1 MNIIDKV
8 LSRPELEEYPPV
20 LVDVGASSGV
30 NPAWRALAKYSICIA
45 FDADDRG
52 MGQTRRDSNLY
63 KQLHV
68 YNRILT
74 SGEET
79 TSDFYLTHDAP
90 CSSMLLPDTEGLSAW
105 EFADRFVV
113 VEKQT
118 VPTTNLQAVLTQL
131 NLDRVDWFKSDS
143 QGIDL
148 RLFLSLGDAL
158 VQRVLMAEFEPGVI
172 DAYQGD
178 DKLWTLMSCMHDRGF
193 WMSDMSV
200 LGSNRIRKD
209 LVKCFTQFERNY
221 MVHLLKT
228 SPGWAEVTYMN
239 SFSGN
244 DLGKREYLLGWVCAS
259 IKRQYGFAL
268 ELAVGAKARFADSL
282 FESLQQHSLAAIRR
296 SYLNLPAYLPLFR
309 RAFRRWKRLG
319 LHWKHPTAGVVASS
333 QGEGVSSKDTFGN

>member
-1 MNIIDKV
+1 MNVIDKV
-8 LSRPELEEYPPV
+8 LRQPEFEEYPPV

-52 MGQTRRDSNLY
+52 MDQTHRDSKLY

-74 SGEET
+74 SGAET
-79 TSDFYLTHDAP
+79 MSDFYLTQDAP
-90 CSSMLLPDTEGLSAW
+90 CSSMLLPDTEGLSVW
-105 EFADRFVV
+105 EFADRFSV

-118 VPTTNLQAVLTQL
+118 VQTTNLTTVLTQL
-131 NLDRVDWFKSDS
+131 NLSRVDWFKTDS

-148 RLFLSLGDAL
+148 RLFLSLGDVLAQKVL
-158 VQRVLMAEFEPGVI
+158 VAEFEPGII

-178 DKLWTLMSCMHDRGF
+178 DKLWTLMSRMHDRGF
-193 WMSDMSV
+193 WLSDMSV

-209 LVKCFTQFERNY
+209 LVKCFTRFERNY

-244 DLGKREYLLGWVCAS
+244 ELGKREYLLGWVCAS
-259 IKRQYGFAL
+259 IKQQYGFAL

-282 FESLQQHSLAAIRR
+282 FESLQQHSLTAIRR
-296 SYLNLPAYLPLFR
+296 SYLNLPAYFPLFR
-309 RAFRRWKRLG
+309 RALRRWKRLG
-319 LHWKHPTAGVVASS
+319 LHWEHPTAGLAASGR
-333 QGEGVSSKDTFGN
+333 GEGVSSKDTCGN

>member
-1 MNIIDKV
+1 MNFVDKV
-8 LSRPELEEYPPV
+8 LRRPEFEDCPPV

-52 MGQTRRDSNLY
+52 MGQTSRDSKFY

-68 YNRILT
+68 YDRILT
-74 SGEET
+74 SGPET
-79 TSDFYLTHDAP
+79 VSDFYLTRDAP
-90 CSSMLLPDTEGLSAW
+90 CSSMLPPDTERLSAW
-105 EFADRFVV
+105 EFADRFYVV
-113 VEKQT
+113 GKQA
-118 VPTTNLQAVLTQL
+118 VPTINLKSVLAQL
-131 NLDRVDWFKSDS
+131 NLSRIDWFKTDS
-143 QGIDL
+143 QGTDL
-148 RLFLSLGDAL
+148 RLFLSLDDAL
-158 VQRVLMAEFEPGVI
+158 ARKVLVAEFEPGII

-178 DKLWTLMSCMHDRGF
+178 DKLWTLMCCMHDRGF

-200 LGSNRIRKD
+200 LGSKRIRKD
-209 LVKCFTQFERNY
+209 LVKGFSQFERNY

-244 DLGKREYLLGWVCAS
+244 ELGKREYLLGWVCAS

-268 ELAVGAKARFADSL
+268 ELAAGAKERFADSL

-296 SYLNLPAYLPLFR
+296 SYLNLPAYLPLFH
-309 RAFRRWKRLG
+309 RAFLRWKRLG
-319 LHWKHPTAGVVASS
+319 LHWKHPTAGVVASG
-333 QGEGVSSKDTFGN
+333 QDKGVSSKA

>member
-8 LSRPELEEYPPV
+8 LRRPEFEDHPPV

-30 NPAWRALAKYSICIA
+30 NPAWRPLAKHSICIA

-52 MGQTRRDSNLY
+52 MGQTRRDSKLY
-63 KQLHV
+63 QQLHV

-74 SGEET
+74 SGTET
-79 TSDFYLTHDAP
+79 MSDFYLTHDAP
-90 CSSMLLPDTEGLSAW
+90 CSSMLLPDTERLSAW
-105 EFADRFVV
+105 EFADRFSV

-118 VPTTNLQAVLTQL
+118 VPTTNLQTVLTQL
-131 NLDRVDWFKSDS
+131 NLDRVDWFKADS

-158 VQRVLMAEFEPGVI
+158 VRKVLIAEFEPGMI
-172 DAYQGD
+172 DAYRGD

-193 WMSDMSV
+193 WISDMSV

-209 LVKCFTQFERNY
+209 LVKGFTWFERNY

-228 SPGWAEVTYMN
+228 SPGWAEVAYMN

-268 ELAVGAKARFADSL
+268 ELAVGAMARFADPM
-282 FESLQQHSLAAIRR
+282 FDSLQQHSLTAIRR
-296 SYLNLPAYLPLFR
+296 SYLNLPAYFPLFR
-309 RAFRRWKRLG
+309 RAMRRWKRLG
-319 LHWKHPTAGVVASS
+319 LHWEHPTVGLVAPAR
-333 QGEGVSSKDTFGN
+333 GEGVNSKNTC

>member
-79 TSDFYLTHDAP
+79 TADFYLTHDAP

-158 VQRVLMAEFEPGVI
+158 VQKVLMAEFEPGVI

-200 LGSNRIRKD
+200 LGSNRIRKE
-209 LVKCFTQFERNY
+209 LLKCFTRFERNY

-228 SPGWAEVTYMN
+228 SPGWAEVAYMN
-239 SFSGN
+239 SFSAN
-244 DLGKREYLLGWVCAS
+244 ELGKREYLLGWVCAS

-268 ELAVGAKARFADSL
+268 ELAVGAKARFDDAL
-282 FESLQQHSLAAIRR
+282 FDILRQHSLTAIRQ
-296 SYLNLPAYLPLFR
+296 SYLNLPAYFPLFR
-309 RAFRRWKRLG
+309 RALRRWKRLR
-319 LHWKHPTAGVVASS
+319 LHWEHPTVGLVDSSRSGGVT
-333 QGEGVSSKDTFGN
+333 GKDTCGN

>member
-1 MNIIDKV
+1 MNFVDKV
-8 LSRPELEEYPPV
+8 LTRPEFEEYPPV

-52 MGQTRRDSNLY
+52 MGQTCRDSKLY
-63 KQLHV
+63 KKLHV
-68 YNRILT
+68 YDRILT
-74 SGEET
+74 GGSET
-79 TSDFYLTHDAP
+79 MSDFYLTQDAP
-90 CSSMLLPDTEGLSAW
+90 CSSMLPPNTKSLSAW
-105 EFADRFVV
+105 EFADRFFVV
-113 VEKQT
+113 GKQT
-118 VPTTNLQAVLTQL
+118 VPTTNLKSVLTQL
-131 NLDRVDWFKSDS
+131 NLSRVDWFKTDS

-148 RLFLSLGDAL
+148 RLFLSLDDAL
-158 VQRVLMAEFEPGVI
+158 VQKVLVAEFEPGII

-200 LGSNRIRKD
+200 LGSNRIRRD

-221 MVHLLKT
+221 MIHLLKT
-228 SPGWAEVTYMN
+228 SPGWAEVTYLN

-244 DLGKREYLLGWVCAS
+244 ELGKREYLLGWVCAS

-296 SYLNLPAYLPLFR
+296 SYLNLPAYLPLFH

-319 LHWKHPTAGVVASS
+319 LHWKHPTAGVVASR
-333 QGEGVSSKDTFGN
+333 QGGGVSSKDTFGN